1 MLYQSKNNIY
11 DKMKEERTCEILLEI
26 AKRIAKQRKG
36 ALFVVTS
43 RNKFK
48 GVYEQLFPQI
58 HIPYI
63 IDKKGIGAIIEKLAT
78 LDASDGR
85 VVAYG
90 VRLKFSK
97 AVRGFGTRHAAASG
111 ITNAIKNSTAILVSE
126 EVNWIKVFKNGRLIL
141 EMDPAAET
149 SVRVKHKITRFI
161 TDNDTALLTAAGASA
176 VLLGAGPVLVVGGTY
191 LAVRGAAGIIR
202 KKLSQVK

>member
-1 MLYQSKNNIY
+1 
-11 DKMKEERTCEILLEI
+11 MKEERTCEILLEI
-26 AKRIAKQRKG
+26 GKRIAKQRKG

-48 GVYEQLFPQI
+48 GVYEQLFPQV
-58 HIPYI
+58 HIPYS

-78 LDASDGR
+78 LDGATLVSSDGK

-97 AVRGFGTRHAAASG
+97 AVKGFGTRHAAASG

-149 SVRVKHKITRFI
+149 SIRVKHKITRFI
-161 TDNDTALLTAAGASA
+161 TDNDTALLAAAGASA
-176 VLLGAGPVLVVGGTY
+176 ALLGAGPVLVVGGTY